1 MKYCQG
7 PICHEHKTKD
17 RIRGPKGA
25 KRYETRRRSH
35 FYYHGEFCSLNCQ
48 DDEVCIFD
56 DIKILA
62 KLNNTIYYEILTSLK
77 PTITKEIV

>member
-1 MKYCQG
+1 MSISTYDIG
-7 PICHEHKTKD
+7 YGD
-17 RIRGPKGA
+17 GFLRIDENQSFNTPNGA
-25 KRYETRRRSH
+25 KLLGRVSMDSL
-35 FYYHGEFCSLNCQ
+35 SLNCQ

-77 PTITKEIV
+77 PTIIKEIV